1 MTQPRLLDR
10 VRAAIRTRHYSYRTE
25 QAYVLWMRRL
35 HESDLQAGFNGV
47 SLPFALARKYPNAP
61 RELAWQYVFPSRG
74 YAKDPRTGILFRH
87 HAHPDTLQRAIKKAA
102 RLTGIDKPISTHTLR
117 HSFATHLLER
127 GYDIRTVQELLG
139 HRDVRT
145 TMIYTHVLKRGGR
158 GVRSPLD

>member
-10 VRAAIRTRHYSYRTE
+10 VRAAIRTRHFSYRTE

-87 HAHPDTLQRAIKKAA
+87 HAHPDTLQRAIKKVA
-102 RLTGIDKPISTHTLR
+102 G
-117 HSFATHLLER
+117 
-127 GYDIRTVQELLG
+127 
-139 HRDVRT
+139 
-145 TMIYTHVLKRGGR
+145 
-158 GVRSPLD
+158 